1 MNASEQAKGLE
12 TANKIATIVNLFKLE
27 FPDAKVD
34 LKPWRNDPD
43 TLDLVDPNSIDI
55 GFHFPGW
62 SRKIQGRSILVQIR
76 FHRDSVDQQQRLIG
90 IETAGFNHNG
100 EAWKLSTIDNWQFMG
115 INEPHNEVKQKL
127 KNFCRSVFDLFQ
139 I

>member
-12 TANKIATIVNLFKLE
+12 IANKIATIVNLFKLQ
-27 FPDAKVD
+27 FPDAKAD

-43 TLDLVDPNSIDI
+43 TVNLVDPNSIDI

-62 SRKIQGRSILVQIR
+62 SRKFQSKSILVQIR
-76 FHRDSVDQQQRLIG
+76 FHQDLVDQQKRLVG

-100 EAWKLSTIDNWQFMG
+100 QTWKLSTIDNWQFIG
-115 INEPHNEVKQKL
+115 EKQPTNEVREKL
-127 KNFCRSVFDLFQ
+127 KKFCLNVFDLF
-139 I
+139 

>member
-43 TLDLVDPNSIDI
+43 P
-55 GFHFPGW
+55 
-62 SRKIQGRSILVQIR
+62 
-76 FHRDSVDQQQRLIG
+76 QRHG
-90 IETAGFNHNG
+90 
-100 EAWKLSTIDNWQFMG
+100 
-115 INEPHNEVKQKL
+115 V
-127 KNFCRSVFDLFQ
+127 
-139 I
+139 